1 MYHGINR
8 YLKPRANGRNIV
20 GQQLPTLL
28 DVTCCVRLH
37 TLLHVVGCCC
47 AKFETGQTFKP
58 TSLNISFVPWSPK
71 RSATMLDPF
80 VLLFQHCW
88 GHAGSLCKVYKDLWV
103 VSFPTCT
110 VGPSIVGSCCIRLQT
125 LPTRMQQLPTLLAQQ
140 CWELLR
146 PFARSLSGK
155 WKIIRGIKSWYSL
168 SEKIVFYTAFRTN
181 LRYCY
186 VQKSSRKNKSVLLC
200 IRLFTRN
207 LSKSERHILD
217 WNVFH
222 FLLDLLN
229 ELVRGWL
236 AWTLIH
242 WAKQEI

>member
-1 MYHGINR
+1 MQGVQRLMGCI
-8 YLKPRANGRNIV
+8 
-20 GQQLPTLL
+20 LPTMRCRSQHCWELL
-28 DVTCCVRLH
+28 HPFAHHCQHACNNSQHCWRNNVGSCCVRLH
-37 TLLHVVGCCC
+37 
-47 AKFETGQTFKP
+47 AAWAESEK
-58 TSLNISFVPWSPK
+58 
-71 RSATMLDPF
+71 
-80 VLLFQHCW
+80 
-88 GHAGSLCKVYKDLWV
+88 LW
-103 VSFPTCT
+103 
-110 VGPSIVGSCCIRLQT
+110 
-125 LPTRMQQLPTLLAQQ
+125 
-140 CWELLR
+140 
-146 PFARSLSGK
+146 
-155 WKIIRGIKSWYSL
+155 IKSWYSL

-186 VQKSSRKNKSVLLC
+186 VQKSSRKNKSVLVC

-217 WNVFH
+217 WNAFH